1 MFSILTLHLVV
12 ALQRFLS
19 SFNIYKVVLVGKI
32 IVITKK
38 SYLDLAEVNLKDTK
52 NCSLIYV
59 RLIRRMLM
67 KSWLQD
73 YLTFK
78 SGSRIAVTSKVELF
92 QMIVNSWKSL
102 TIITKSSILD
112 DATVLDPPLVG
123 KIL

>member
-38 SYLDLAEVNLKDTK
+38 SYLDLVEVNLKDTK

-78 SGSRIAVTSKVELF
+78 SGSRIAVTSKVGLF
-92 QMIVNSWKSL
+92 EMIVNSWKLL

-112 DATVLDPPLVG
+112 DATVLDSPLVG
-123 KIL
+123 KTL